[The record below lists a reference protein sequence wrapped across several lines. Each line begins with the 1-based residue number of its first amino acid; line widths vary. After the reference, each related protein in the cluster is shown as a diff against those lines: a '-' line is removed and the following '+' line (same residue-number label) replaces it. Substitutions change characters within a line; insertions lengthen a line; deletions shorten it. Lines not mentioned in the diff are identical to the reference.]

1 MMFKRAGWRGGARSL
16 SLNSERALH
25 QEFRQCSGTPGW
37 QVTYTHT
44 FSEGPSCWAPSS
56 LRSHSCCVA
65 PLHIPNSAA
74 YGLHDTCKKQYS
86 LCLWFEHLYCP
97 GLAMCIVCV
106 FTSLPPWAPLWLGQS
121 LGLSLTHRGHSLLLI
136 NIDPKPEPK
145 EKTREQGHIT
155 TKTTSYI
162 SNYDGNFVPEALFC
176 YSIM

>member
-1 MMFKRAGWRGGARSL
+1 M
-16 SLNSERALH
+16 
-25 QEFRQCSGTPGW
+25 
-37 QVTYTHT
+37 TYTHT
-44 FSEGPSCWAPSS
+44 FSEGPSCWASSS

-65 PLHIPNSAA
+65 PLLLPNSAA